1 MTANDIMS
9 ETPFC
14 VALTTPI
21 EKVARKLSDRN
32 IGGVIVLDDEGM
44 VAGILTQTD
53 LLHRVAHPHLPPH
66 VDILGNIIYLSAPHK
81 VEEVMGKIAG
91 ATARD
96 AMTHH
101 LVTAPPETPVEDLA
115 DMMLEHRIGRIP
127 IVVDGRPVGIVTR
140 SDLIRRVV
148 SGR

>member
-1 MTANDIMS
+1 
-9 ETPFC
+9 
-14 VALTTPI
+14 
-21 EKVARKLSDRN
+21 
-32 IGGVIVLDDEGM
+32 
-44 VAGILTQTD
+44 
-53 LLHRVAHPHLPPH
+53 
-66 VDILGNIIYLSAPHK
+66 

-127 IVVDGRPVGIVTR
+127 IVVDGKPVGIVTR